1 MPIPKNPCYNC
12 FATREEP
19 VDPCPYCGFD
29 RAEHEAKYP
38 FSLKGGSILAG
49 LYIVGRV
56 IGQGGFGTT
65 YLAYDH
71 QLGMKVAIKEYFPGG
86 IAMRV
91 PGTTMISVHDGECRE
106 IFNYG
111 AEQFLGEVHVLA
123 KFNGHP
129 NIAGVK
135 SFFNENNT
143 SYYVMD
149 YIEGISFKS
158 YIKNCGGRIGYE
170 DALRILV
177 PVLSALADVHRA
189 GLIHR
194 DVTPDNIYITK
205 DDEIKLLDFGSA
217 RYSIGDKSKSLDV
230 ILKAGYAPREQYLR
244 RGKQGPWTDVYSVAA
259 CFYASI
265 TGYIPPEA
273 LERIE
278 NDELVKFSSRGIA
291 VPAYL
296 EEAIFK
302 GLQVNASERFQNA
315 NEFLQTIRA
324 GHPHKKLEK
333 QWRKMEE
340 IRLRKEE
347 ERRQT
352 EEGKRLRNEEMQ
364 QLREEEKE
372 LHEQEKQLRKVEKRL
387 YEVEKRLRELEELD
401 AEENTPIPDNELTVD
416 QDGLKG
422 WNKIHKLFMSKLLK
436 LRSSATTS
444 S

>member
-1 MPIPKNPCYNC
+1 
-12 FATREEP
+12 
-19 VDPCPYCGFD
+19 
-29 RAEHEAKYP
+29 
-38 FSLKGGSILAG
+38 
-49 LYIVGRV
+49 
-56 IGQGGFGTT
+56 
-65 YLAYDH
+65 
-71 QLGMKVAIKEYFPGG
+71 MKVAIKEYLPGG

-91 PGTTMISVHDGECRE
+91 PGSTMVSVYDGECQE
-106 IFNYG
+106 VFNYG
-111 AEQFLGEVHVLA
+111 AEQFLSEVQVLA
-123 KFNGHP
+123 RFNGHP

-177 PVLSALADVHRA
+177 PVLNALAEVHQA
-189 GLIHR
+189 GIIHR

-205 DDEIKLLDFGSA
+205 DGEIKLLDFGSA

-273 LERIE
+273 LERVE
-278 NDELVKFSSRGIA
+278 NDKMEDLTSRGIA

-296 EEAIFK
+296 EKAILK
-302 GLQVNASERFQNA
+302 GLQVNPGERFQNA
-315 NEFLQTIRA
+315 NEFLQTIKA
-324 GHPHKKLEK
+324 GHPHKREEK
-333 QWRKMEE
+333 QWRKREE
-340 IRLRKEE
+340 IRLRIEE
-347 ERRQT
+347 ERLQT
-352 EEGKRLRNEEMQ
+352 EEGKRLRSEEMQ

-372 LHEQEKQLRKVEKRL
+372 LRELERQLRTVEKRL
-387 YEVEKRLRELEELD
+387 NEVEKRLRELEEID
-401 AEENTPIPDNELTVD
+401 GEENTLTRDNERTVD
-416 QDGLKG
+416 QDGSKG
-422 WNKIHKLFMSKLLK
+422 WNKVQKLFMKKLFK
-436 LRSSATTS
+436 LHASATNS